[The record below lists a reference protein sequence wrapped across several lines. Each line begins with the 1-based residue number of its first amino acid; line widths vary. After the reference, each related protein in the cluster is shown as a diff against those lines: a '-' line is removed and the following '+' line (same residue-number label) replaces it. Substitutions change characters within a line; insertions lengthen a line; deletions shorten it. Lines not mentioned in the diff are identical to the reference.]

1 MPLIDVPTVHAVTD
15 TRILSMPGFADRA
28 SAVLRALGSAVA
40 IHLRGREIPSLRLH
54 QLAEILAPLQAET
67 GGWLVINDRVDV
79 AMACGA
85 RGVQLAG
92 HSMPVGDAC
101 DIAPALAVGASVHS
115 GDAARSLAAAH
126 ALPDW
131 LVAGNV
137 FETPSHPGRM
147 GRGISL
153 IRDVAAAGIP
163 VIAIGGLQPGHA
175 AQLRAAG
182 ARGIATIRG
191 IWDAE
196 EPAKA
201 AAQYL
206 WAYGRS
212 STTR

>member
-1 MPLIDVPTVHAVTD
+1 MPLIDVPPVHAVTD
-15 TRILSMPGFADRA
+15 ARILGMPGFVEHA
-28 SAVLRALGSAVA
+28 SAILRALRSGVA
-40 IHLRGREIPSLRLH
+40 IHLRGREVAASRLYE
-54 QLAEILAPLQAET
+54 LARVLAPLQAET
-67 GGWLVINDRVDV
+67 DGWLVVNDRVDV
-79 AMACGA
+79 AMACAA

-92 HSMPVGDAC
+92 HSMSADDVR

-115 GDAARSLAAAH
+115 GDAARSLAASH
-126 ALPDW
+126 GRPDW

-153 IRDVAAAGIP
+153 VRDVVAAGIP
-163 VIAIGGLQPGHA
+163 VIAIGGIQPGHA

-182 ARGIATIRG
+182 ARGVATIRG

-196 EPAKA
+196 EPAEA

-212 STTR
+212 LPTR

>member
-1 MPLIDVPTVHAVTD
+1 MAV
-15 TRILSMPGFADRA
+15 
-28 SAVLRALGSAVA
+28 
-40 IHLRGREIPSLRLH
+40 HLRGREVPPSLLYT
-54 QLAEILAPLQAET
+54 LAEVLAPLQTET
-67 GGWLVINDRVDV
+67 GGWLLVNDRVDL

-92 HSMPVGDAC
+92 HSMPADDVR

-115 GDAARSLAAAH
+115 GDAARSLAASRGR
-126 ALPDW
+126 PDW

-147 GRGISL
+147 GRGIAL
-153 IRDVAAAGIP
+153 IRDVVAAGIP
-163 VIAIGGLQPGHA
+163 VIAIGGIQPGHA

-191 IWDAE
+191 IWDAD

-206 WAYGRS
+206 SAHGRS
-212 STTR
+212 SETR